1 MCVPDDVIDVRLLRG
16 MPDREGMQG
25 VSQCLVHSTAHIPLW
40 SSRNPSRSTC
50 GTAYSWPRQ
59 CRDCDEEEHAED
71 PTERLDGLALHDAA
85 LFFSAARAFF
95 LA

>member
-1 MCVPDDVIDVRLLRG
+1 
-16 MPDREGMQG
+16 
-25 VSQCLVHSTAHIPLW
+25 VSQCLVHSTVHRPQW
-40 SSRNPSRSTC
+40 SSRTRECSSVGMGC
-50 GTAYSWPRQ
+50 SWPRQ

-71 PTERLDGLALHDAA
+71 PTERLNGLALHDAA